1 MGAVSA
7 LAEVMTE
14 RIGLDEMLHLPKDWE
29 DAGFW
34 KGLARGAGGEAAE
47 EGLTN
52 IVNLAADLTIAGENS
67 EFARSIEQYKAE
79 GKDDAAA
86 LEAALKD
93 AGISLGLDMLGGGI
107 SGVVFGGVDGWRSKR
122 AADSAVKKENAAAE
136 KKAGSAEQTG
146 GTEAVPYGEDSGVQ
160 QTPQSQSAG
169 ESVETAPV
177 AGAAE
182 ENSAAETVS
191 AQAVQEDV
199 QKGPETVAGTDADL
213 TATAQRVQPGS
224 LKAVVMESVNPLI
237 TGKLHTART
246 EQLARLVGNA
256 QTDLE
261 VMEATAKVYGA
272 SSETVQQVK
281 TAMEL
286 TGLTRVVFD
295 HGEST
300 GGKRAAAWFDQ
311 ETRVIHIDPAA
322 KSPTLVLYGH
332 EMTHRIEQTDGY
344 NSFSQLVLDR
354 IEDSGT
360 DLAALRAE
368 KRAEYAQGGRKLTDS
383 DVDREI
389 VAQYAA
395 ENLLS
400 NEADIRALVDRSRTL
415 GQRIRE
421 CLDYW
426 LAKLGNRDAQERQF
440 LTKARD
446 LYVQALD
453 QSDKLDERYIR
464 EQERVAEAREMG
476 LSEEEYDA
484 LQGLD
489 EEDLGDGDDANA
501 LSAGM
506 DLMLEDDLAEQDSGK
521 IYPGM
526 DEQERAEVLRKKTI
540 RAPVYVDGNPVTDA
554 AISQLEGKYG
564 KEAKTILKE
573 LLEHC
578 GTVYSDYNN
587 TDAEISFRY
596 SNRSFSESFNKQ
608 ANRTAEF
615 VDFGKMLTV
624 LPDIASGAVEIE
636 AHTDK
641 YAETKR
647 SDIRLKEMHVLLGAF
662 SDGTS
667 VVPVQMEVKEYKAGT
682 GMENK
687 LYVTVTMKKE
697 AGITPR
703 GSDASKANVSIRGTP
718 ASEFSLTDIVANVKD
733 ETGGLV
739 KYLPDELL
747 NQEQVAW
754 KEAALERDG
763 IRLGD
768 MRYEYAVEKGMT
780 DRTNEMLEMQA
791 SDKGYE
797 RNGEQYRN
805 AAGSV
810 KSAGV
815 TYDKGGR
822 LIPLSKR
829 FDPENPDTQYA
840 LEDGA
845 EAAGEEIPEA
855 ARFSEFERTMPAQV
869 QRSLK
874 MARNELVRTVGKAL
888 GVSAN
893 DRNGKLKLAAEN
905 LNNEYI
911 MHDVVSR
918 ESIEAFWDQ
927 AVELGTVEPTEEARA
942 AFDEAIRKLEQ
953 TYERATRYLNE
964 LYEQQVPE
972 DGTEEE
978 SRTPPPAPEPEA
990 ELTPEEAGELMKQ
1003 CKKAR
1008 SKADRLAKMAML
1020 RDSDK
1025 EKIHLLLRGEMQ
1037 PHELDPATD
1046 NVADIL
1052 EVYEARKEYEELAKQ
1067 VRQYKGKIKKHR
1079 TDTADK
1085 LTATVTSW
1093 KDKKSGFGYSRETME
1108 RNVRDIV
1115 GSKRLAKKIN
1125 AEYFEPVHK
1134 AAAAELKFKA
1144 EMRAR
1149 VEKLNISTKAAK
1161 GNTHSESYA
1170 VQFLGEAL
1178 SHIQVLEKSRNMNA
1192 RREGKTLREW
1202 EAEVAEFRRQ
1212 NPNLD
1217 ETSIRAK
1224 IQEFRKIYDE
1234 LLDQVNTVRIRNGYE
1249 PVNRIEGYF
1258 PHFQMMEQTGFW
1270 GGVKKALGFKAD
1282 ITPLPA
1288 TINGRTA
1295 GFKPGIRW
1303 MANAQARTG
1312 FQTTYDAIE
1321 GFERYLN
1328 SAADVIYLTDCIQNL
1343 RAFASQIRYN
1353 ASPEGLR
1360 KQIDRINA
1368 NPDIDEEQ
1376 RRAAIEQ
1383 VYKKGKFA
1391 GSHFVAELDEYT
1403 NLLAGKRSAGDRE
1416 MERLF
1421 GRGAYN
1427 VAKWAEQKTG
1437 ANMVAANIGSALTNF
1452 IPMTQGFAVLKS
1464 RYFFRGM
1471 ADTMRGEW
1479 KRDGFRGNSTFLT
1492 NRMGE
1497 TQIART
1503 WMDKASEKAG
1513 WLMEW
1518 IDMLSAETITRG
1530 RYYQNLSRD
1539 MSEQAAMDEADAWA
1553 AGLMGDR
1560 SKGGMP
1566 TIFQQSNP
1574 VAKLFTQFQ
1583 LEVNNQFS
1591 FMLKD
1596 IPKDF
1601 EDEVIKHIALFLLK
1615 WILSQ
1620 YLFNDVYEYFV
1631 GRRPAFDVGNMVNE
1645 FVGDLTG
1652 YELPNLIELGIHAA
1666 KGEELGFETEKEGF
1680 GGALTNLAGNVAE
1693 ELPFTP
1699 AANLIGIEIDGG
1711 RVPVASAIPD
1721 LSVIGDVIGNPDWSW
1736 EKRWKELGDEL
1747 AKPLTYLIP
1756 PFGGGQAK
1764 KAVEAA
1770 SAYWQNGRYT
1780 MDKDGNLLLQFPMG
1794 SVPDAVQAALFGTT
1808 STKAGREWVEDGFG
1822 SLTAKQTQAYKSL
1835 VDGGM
1840 DTHEAYGIIS
1850 TLRTAEK
1857 TDEQSRTQVQRQLLM
1872 ESGLTDSQK
1881 QTVYRV
1887 MISEDYDEKI
1897 AKFREAGMDM
1907 DDFLTAQLQHGAI
1920 KTQYEDEGDMA
1931 TAFARWVNQQGYS
1944 ASQKQVIRD
1953 CFKYWKM
1960 MPADADRYDR
1970 GIEAGLS
1977 DADAAQLVEDLKA
1990 VTPLE
1995 GEDNV
2000 KQYQNWRVAIDNA
2013 VNEKNQLTLLKS
2025 VGMNDASY
2033 AKCEALWNTGVAPA
2047 AYVRAKEL
2055 ESQFN
2060 EDGKGSLKNTEWTKL
2075 IDSMTTTGIV
2085 LAGDNTR
2092 FNLTNEQKGFFWQ
2105 MLTGSKS
2112 TKNNPYSVR
2121 GGEKWLE
2128 IKEGMEEEVEE

>member
-1 MGAVSA
+1 M
-7 LAEVMTE
+7 
-14 RIGLDEMLHLPKDWE
+14 
-29 DAGFW
+29 
-34 KGLARGAGGEAAE
+34 
-47 EGLTN
+47 
-52 IVNLAADLTIAGENS
+52 
-67 EFARSIEQYKAE
+67 
-79 GKDDAAA
+79 
-86 LEAALKD
+86 
-93 AGISLGLDMLGGGI
+93 
-107 SGVVFGGVDGWRSKR
+107 
-122 AADSAVKKENAAAE
+122 
-136 KKAGSAEQTG
+136 
-146 GTEAVPYGEDSGVQ
+146 
-160 QTPQSQSAG
+160 
-169 ESVETAPV
+169 
-177 AGAAE
+177 
-182 ENSAAETVS
+182 
-191 AQAVQEDV
+191 
-199 QKGPETVAGTDADL
+199 
-213 TATAQRVQPGS
+213 
-224 LKAVVMESVNPLI
+224 
-237 TGKLHTART
+237 
-246 EQLARLVGNA
+246 
-256 QTDLE
+256 
-261 VMEATAKVYGA
+261 
-272 SSETVQQVK
+272 
-281 TAMEL
+281 
-286 TGLTRVVFD
+286 
-295 HGEST
+295 
-300 GGKRAAAWFDQ
+300 
-311 ETRVIHIDPAA
+311 
-322 KSPTLVLYGH
+322 
-332 EMTHRIEQTDGY
+332 
-344 NSFSQLVLDR
+344 
-354 IEDSGT
+354 
-360 DLAALRAE
+360 
-368 KRAEYAQGGRKLTDS
+368 
-383 DVDREI
+383 
-389 VAQYAA
+389 
-395 ENLLS
+395 
-400 NEADIRALVDRSRTL
+400 
-415 GQRIRE
+415 
-421 CLDYW
+421 
-426 LAKLGNRDAQERQF
+426 
-440 LTKARD
+440 
-446 LYVQALD
+446 
-453 QSDKLDERYIR
+453 
-464 EQERVAEAREMG
+464 
-476 LSEEEYDA
+476 
-484 LQGLD
+484 
-489 EEDLGDGDDANA
+489 
-501 LSAGM
+501 
-506 DLMLEDDLAEQDSGK
+506 
-521 IYPGM
+521 
-526 DEQERAEVLRKKTI
+526 
-540 RAPVYVDGNPVTDA
+540 
-554 AISQLEGKYG
+554 
-564 KEAKTILKE
+564 
-573 LLEHC
+573 
-578 GTVYSDYNN
+578 
-587 TDAEISFRY
+587 
-596 SNRSFSESFNKQ
+596 
-608 ANRTAEF
+608 
-615 VDFGKMLTV
+615 
-624 LPDIASGAVEIE
+624 
-636 AHTDK
+636 
-641 YAETKR
+641 
-647 SDIRLKEMHVLLGAF
+647 
-662 SDGTS
+662 
-667 VVPVQMEVKEYKAGT
+667 
-682 GMENK
+682 
-687 LYVTVTMKKE
+687 
-697 AGITPR
+697 
-703 GSDASKANVSIRGTP
+703 
-718 ASEFSLTDIVANVKD
+718 
-733 ETGGLV
+733 
-739 KYLPDELL
+739 
-747 NQEQVAW
+747 
-754 KEAALERDG
+754 
-763 IRLGD
+763 
-768 MRYEYAVEKGMT
+768 
-780 DRTNEMLEMQA
+780 
-791 SDKGYE
+791 
-797 RNGEQYRN
+797 
-805 AAGSV
+805 
-810 KSAGV
+810 
-815 TYDKGGR
+815 
-822 LIPLSKR
+822 
-829 FDPENPDTQYA
+829 
-840 LEDGA
+840 
-845 EAAGEEIPEA
+845 
-855 ARFSEFERTMPAQV
+855 
-869 QRSLK
+869 
-874 MARNELVRTVGKAL
+874 
-888 GVSAN
+888 
-893 DRNGKLKLAAEN
+893 
-905 LNNEYI
+905 
-911 MHDVVSR
+911 
-918 ESIEAFWDQ
+918 
-927 AVELGTVEPTEEARA
+927 
-942 AFDEAIRKLEQ
+942 
-953 TYERATRYLNE
+953 
-964 LYEQQVPE
+964 
-972 DGTEEE
+972 
-978 SRTPPPAPEPEA
+978 
-990 ELTPEEAGELMKQ
+990 
-1003 CKKAR
+1003 
-1008 SKADRLAKMAML
+1008 
-1020 RDSDK
+1020 
-1025 EKIHLLLRGEMQ
+1025 
-1037 PHELDPATD
+1037 
-1046 NVADIL
+1046 
-1052 EVYEARKEYEELAKQ
+1052 
-1067 VRQYKGKIKKHR
+1067 
-1079 TDTADK
+1079 
-1085 LTATVTSW
+1085 
-1093 KDKKSGFGYSRETME
+1093 
-1108 RNVRDIV
+1108 
-1115 GSKRLAKKIN
+1115 
-1125 AEYFEPVHK
+1125 
-1134 AAAAELKFKA
+1134 
-1144 EMRAR
+1144 
-1149 VEKLNISTKAAK
+1149 
-1161 GNTHSESYA
+1161 
-1170 VQFLGEAL
+1170 QFLGEAL

-1258 PHFQMMEQTGFW
+1258 PHFQMMEQTGIW
-1270 GGVKKALGFKAD
+1270 GGIKKALGFKAD

-1368 NPDIDEEQ
+1368 NPDMDEEQ

-1497 TQIART
+1497 TRLATT
-1503 WMDKASEKAG
+1503 WMDKASNVAG
-1513 WLMEW
+1513 GLMEW

-1666 KGEELGFETEKEGF
+1666 KGEEMGFETEKEGF

-1808 STKAGREWVEDGFG
+1808 STKAGRDWVEDGFG

-1840 DTHEAYGIIS
+1840 DAHEAYGIIS

-1887 MISEDYDEKI
+1887 MISGDYDEKI

-1953 CFKYWKM
+1953 CFKYWQM

-1977 DADAAQLVEDLKA
+1977 DADAAELVEDLKA

-2075 IDSMTTTGIV
+2075 IDSITTTGIV
-2085 LAGDNTR
+2085 LPGDNTR
-2092 FNLTNEQKGFFWQ
+2092 FHLTNEQKGFLWQ

-2128 IKEGMEEEVEE
+2128 IKEAMEEEEEE